1 MTFYGDMVVQKLIWY
16 LKLMLTVRLCLYL
29 CHISIKLPSSHVCA
43 RYYCNNN
50 HHHHHGNFIDQLI
63 PRAAKGYEKRQE
75 KLWQVN
81 KLFRINK

>member
-1 MTFYGDMVVQKLIWY
+1 MCV
-16 LKLMLTVRLCLYL
+16 
-29 CHISIKLPSSHVCA
+29 

-50 HHHHHGNFIDQLI
+50 HHHHGNFIDQLI